1 MTCFRM
7 DNGESVRKYCKR
19 KGLGYSCIVYRIE
32 LGWTVNDAIK
42 EAFKIK
48 KRANRKSK
56 HFINGVPLVDW
67 CKEKGV
73 GYSTLFN
80 RARKLGMTPV
90 EYIKKVKIEDILKS
104 QSVKYFIDG
113 IKLSDWCEKMKI
125 NYATV
130 LIKAKNI
137 GLSPVECAKKIKEKE
152 IYIGQKGL
160 KFV

>member
-1 MTCFRM
+1 M

-19 KGLGYSCIVYRIE
+19 KGLTYQTIVYRIE
-32 LGWTVNDAIK
+32 LGWTVNDAVK

-56 HFINGVPLVDW
+56 HNINGVPLVDW
-67 CKEKGV
+67 CKENGV
-73 GYSTLFN
+73 VYATIFS
-80 RARKLGMTPV
+80 RARKLGMTPI
-90 EYIKKVKIEDILKS
+90 EYIKKGKIEDILKS
-104 QSVKYFIDG
+104 QKTKYFIDG
-113 IKLSDWCEKMKI
+113 EKLSDWCEKMKI
-125 NYATV
+125 NYPTI